1 MTKLFIYSNVILLSF
16 SSFLSPVT
24 TVEGISS
31 NFINTREKIIKKAK
45 EDNFKN
51 QFTINSTIE
60 EDLQSFNFDYQKF
73 LFNENQISNPIIVNF
88 KPSFSKDYVSLFYVY
103 YPLNTDDSFYL
114 NGSITNENNEVIYLE
129 DIELGVIDSNEE
141 GFLRLTYKTE
151 LTDELSSFID
161 NSLKLKFIINIKSS
175 NLKSDDCYF
184 NFDKQLTN
192 DDRSLI
198 RKEYSKTTNLNETK
212 YYHQDFSTYTTIIE
226 LNDPHV
232 WSYRFDT
239 DNSWENFL
247 ESAANL
253 FGFDSDSLEDQFF
266 YSFSLP
272 YGWSDYEIADISLRW
287 KEVLLTAYSY
297 NIVSNIDIYD
307 YFETETSEGTIN
319 SDCDEYNNHL
329 SPLASYSSAY
339 DNRFLGY
346 TKNQVKNNTEYHQDP
361 YVYDTISPTVVSSN
375 IGSTTYTW
383 KKIQTVS
390 EFNNAFRELDD
401 ILTFASS
408 YMPADNYYIINFDE
422 FEYNYNNVFFAFES
436 AETVINPT
444 GYYQEFIDYLNNSGL
459 DVSTR
464 TESIESSLGS
474 FFVTYRGYEIYK
486 FTMNYHMDVE
496 ATNMTLVN
504 SNGGV
509 IEATVS
515 VSPVDQENS
524 GGTANNDFFTD
535 LFNDIGAFFSNAWNI
550 ITVIFYLVVALLVLA
565 LIGKIISLFRK
576 KD

>member
-1 MTKLFIYSNVILLSF
+1 MAKLFLYSNVILLSF

-129 DIELGVIDSNEE
+129 DIELGVIDSNED
-141 GFLRLTYKTE
+141 GFLRLTYNSALSK
-151 LTDELSSFID
+151 ELSSFIN
-161 NSLKLKFIINIKSS
+161 NSSKLKFIINIRTSTFV
-175 NLKSDDCYF
+175 SDDCYF

-239 DNSWENFL
+239 DNAWENFL

-297 NIVSNIDIYD
+297 NTVSNIDIYD
-307 YFETETSEGTIN
+307 YFETETREGTIDPN
-319 SDCDEYNNHL
+319 CDEYNNHL
-329 SPLASYSSAY
+329 SPLARYSSAY

-361 YVYDTISPTVVSSN
+361 YVYDTISPTAVSSN
-375 IGSTTYTW
+375 IGSTSYTW
-383 KKIQTVS
+383 NKIQTAS
-390 EFNNAFRELDD
+390 EFKNAFRELDD
-401 ILTFASS
+401 ILSFASS
-408 YMPADNYYIINFDE
+408 YMPTDNYYIINFDE
-422 FEYNYNNVFFAFES
+422 FEYSYNNMNFVYES
-436 AETVINPT
+436 SLSQNPSSPT
-444 GYYQEFIDYLNNSGL
+444 GYYQEFLNYLNNSGL
-459 DVSTR
+459 EEKIF
-464 TESIESSLGS
+464 TEKEGS
-474 FFVTYRGYEIYK
+474 FFNIYMGYEIYK

-504 SNGGV
+504 SNGDV
-509 IEATVS
+509 IEATIS

-524 GGTANNDFFTD
+524 GGTGINNFFTN